1 MPHSQQQNLS
11 INLYSLRKANQL
23 QLKTSFQEINALAQ
37 GFERERMKNA
47 VISINICLDGCCN
60 LTTTKTS
67 CIYSSFINMAVGGA
81 LNANRAVY
89 VQK

>member
-11 INLYSLRKANQL
+11 INLYSLRESNQL
-23 QLKTSFQEINALAQ
+23 QLKISFQEINALAQ

-60 LTTTKTS
+60 LFTSKAS
-67 CIYSSFINMAVGGA
+67 CIYSSIINMAVGDA